1 MKKVFLFLASC
12 LVTFAAGAKTVSVS
26 NSDLEWEEN
35 TSGEMEAR
43 IVIGDIGCSDVTLN
57 FTGGNASKVPC
68 YRVAIIDNGD
78 PEYDY
83 WHELSD
89 WNDILEVNSSGN
101 GSTTISLTACGQTNR
116 VIAFFIQLD
125 KNPNIPQYTVSVQSD
140 YSYWGTVTGGGTYDK
155 GESVKITAT
164 PRDGY
169 VFKEWSDGNTDN
181 PRYLTVSSNISLT
194 AYFEQPD
201 FQYEINPDGRT
212 VTLTKARNGIEV
224 ANIPSSVTINGFTYT
239 VTKIGAECFSYKVK
253 LTSVSIPNS
262 VTSIGDKAF
271 SDCESLTSI
280 SIPNSVT
287 TIGECAFNWCGSV
300 TSLTIP
306 NSVTSIG
313 ESAFSGCRSLTS
325 ITIPNSVTSIGESA
339 FSYCKS
345 LASISIPN
353 SVTSIGDE
361 AFFECESLTSISIP
375 NSVTS
380 IGDKAFS
387 NCESLTSISIPNSVT
402 TIGECA
408 FNWCGSVTSL
418 TIPNS
423 VTSIGEWA
431 FHFVNEMTNFCSLT
445 SLTVGS
451 DVDLTGAGI
460 VFSCNGIRY
469 MIIRKG
475 EVSVWEIEDE
485 ILESLPCP
493 IEIPNMVK
501 LGNIVFTVTAIDE
514 GAMCVDFTSISLPN
528 SITEIGEW
536 AFAENNSMSAITIP
550 SNVVSIRGAAFNEC
564 RNLTSI
570 TCLAKTPPALAAEL
584 EYESHDEI
592 LVDHTFYN
600 DGENI
605 TVYVPAESLSA
616 YKSAPVWK
624 TLNIQPIPAENVSLS
639 KDEVVVNVEKTTA
652 DFSMPANESA
662 NSYTLTIR
670 NNGVTFCTL
679 TFNANGQLTDID
691 FSTTKSYEL
700 KADVSAFKFTVT
712 GLSEASDYRYS
723 FKVLNASK
731 AVLKEYVGSFTT
743 KNADGTGGSTSG
755 GGEGTLAIDNISPIN
770 TVAIVGDQIL
780 VNGEAPAFVVTVS
793 GKKTANAN
801 LKAGVYFVVVDGNS
815 VSVVVQ

>member
-125 KNPNIPQYTVSVQSD
+125 KNPNIPQYTVSVQS
-140 YSYWGTVTGGGTYDK
+140 YSKFEGTVTGGGTYDK

-194 AYFEQPD
+194 AYFEEPD
-201 FQYEINPDGRT
+201 FQYEIRDSYS

-239 VTKIGAECFSYKVK
+239 VTKIGAECFSYNKK
-253 LTSVSIPNS
+253 LTSVSIPN
-262 VTSIGDKAF
+262 T
-271 SDCESLTSI
+271 
-280 SIPNSVT
+280 
-287 TIGECAFNWCGSV
+287 
-300 TSLTIP
+300 
-306 NSVTSIG
+306 VTSIG
-313 ESAFSGCRSLTS
+313 EEAFLLCEGLAS
-325 ITIPNSVTSIGESA
+325 ITIPNSVTSIG
-339 FSYCKS
+339 
-345 LASISIPN
+345 
-353 SVTSIGDE
+353 DR
-361 AFFECESLTSISIP
+361 
-375 NSVTS
+375 
-380 IGDKAFS
+380 AFS

-402 TIGECA
+402 TIGEYA

-460 VFSCNGIRY
+460 VFDCNGIRY

-493 IEIPNMVK
+493 IEIPNTVK
-501 LGNIVFTVTAIDE
+501 LGNIVFTVTATDE
-514 GAMCVDFTSISLPN
+514 YAMGADFTSISLPN

-550 SNVVSIRGAAFNEC
+550 SNVVSIKGAAFNEC

-592 LVDHTFYN
+592 LVAHTFYN

-770 TVAIVGDQIL
+770 TVAIVGNQVL

-793 GKKTANAN
+793 GQKIANAN
-801 LKAGVYFVVVDGNS
+801 LKAGVYFVVVDGETVG
-815 VSVVVQ
+815 VSVR

>member
-12 LVTFAAGAKTVSVS
+12 LVAFAAGAKTVSVS

-125 KNPNIPQYTVSVQSD
+125 KNPN
-140 YSYWGTVTGGGTYDK
+140 
-155 GESVKITAT
+155 
-164 PRDGY
+164 
-169 VFKEWSDGNTDN
+169 
-181 PRYLTVSSNISLT
+181 
-194 AYFEQPD
+194 YFEQPD

-212 VTLTKARNGIEV
+212 VTLTKARDGIEV
-224 ANIPSSVTINGFTYT
+224 ANIPSSVTINGNTYT
-239 VTKIGAECFSYKVK
+239 VT
-253 LTSVSIPNS
+253 
-262 VTSIGDKAF
+262 SIGGASF
-271 SDCESLTSI
+271 LGCTSLTSI
-280 SIPNSVT
+280 
-287 TIGECAFNWCGSV
+287 
-300 TSLTIP
+300 TIP
-306 NSVTSIG
+306 SSVTSIG
-313 ESAFSGCRSLTS
+313 EVAFRECANLTQVIIPNSVTFIGAGAFYGCTSLTSVAIPKSVTSIEEGAFGDCTGLISISVSATSIGIYAFSDCENLTSVAITNNVTSIEEGAFQGCASLSS
-325 ITIPNSVTSIGESA
+325 ITIPNSVTSIGNFA
-339 FSYCKS
+339 FSGCTSLTSITIPGSVTSIGCGAFDCEILEVSPENTIYDSRNNCNAIIETVTNTLVAGCKNTV
-345 LASISIPN
+345 IPN
-353 SVTSIGDE
+353 SVTAIGFA
-361 AFFECESLTSISIP
+361 AFACSETLTSI
-375 NSVTS
+375 T
-380 IGDKAFS
+380 
-387 NCESLTSISIPNSVT
+387 IPNSVT
-402 TIGECA
+402 TIGDYAFYECI
-408 FNWCGSVTSL
+408 NLSSI

-423 VTSIGEWA
+423 VILLGCGLFEECTNLSTVYSLSKNPPVVSL
-431 FHFVNEMTNFCSLT
+431 VNE
-445 SLTVGS
+445 G
-451 DVDLTGAGI
+451 G
-460 VFSCNGIRY
+460 Y
-469 MIIRKG
+469 
-475 EVSVWEIEDE
+475 EVSFDI
-485 ILESLPCP
+485 
-493 IEIPNMVK
+493 N
-501 LGNIVFTVTAIDE
+501 
-514 GAMCVDFTSISLPN
+514 GA
-528 SITEIGEW
+528 
-536 AFAENNSMSAITIP
+536 
-550 SNVVSIRGAAFNEC
+550 
-564 RNLTSI
+564 
-570 TCLAKTPPALAAEL
+570 
-584 EYESHDEI
+584 
-592 LVDHTFYN
+592 
-600 DGENI
+600 
-605 TVYVPAESLSA
+605 TVYVPSESVSA

-679 TFNANGQLTDID
+679 TFNANGQLTDIN

-731 AVLKEYVGSFTT
+731 SVLKEYVGSFTT

-770 TVAIVGDQIL
+770 TVAIVNNQIL
-780 VNGEAPAFVVTVS
+780 VNGEAPAFVYTIM
-793 GKKTANAN
+793 GQKIANQN
-801 LKAGVYFVVVDGNS
+801 LKSGVYFVVVDGETVK
-815 VSVVVQ
+815 VSVQ

>member
-78 PEYDY
+78 PDYDY

-201 FQYEINPDGRT
+201 FQYEINSDGRT
-212 VTLTKARNGIEV
+212 VTLTKARDGIEV
-224 ANIPSSVTINGFTYT
+224 ANIPSIVTINGKSYT
-239 VTKIGAECFSYKVK
+239 VTKIGDKAFRWCTELVSVTIPNTV
-253 LTSVSIPNS
+253 TSIGEEAFWDCNITSITIPNS
-262 VTSIGDKAF
+262 VTSIERWAF
-271 SDCESLTSI
+271 IGCENLASVI
-280 SIPNSVT
+280 IPNSVT
-287 TIGECAFNWCGSV
+287 TIGEQ
-300 TSLTIP
+300 
-306 NSVTSIG
+306 
-313 ESAFSGCRSLTS
+313 AFSDCRSLTS
-325 ITIPNSVTSIGESA
+325 ITIPNSVRTIDFA
-339 FSYCKS
+339 TFDC
-345 LASISIPN
+345 
-353 SVTSIGDE
+353 
-361 AFFECESLTSISIP
+361 CESLTSI
-375 NSVTS
+375 T
-380 IGDKAFS
+380 
-387 NCESLTSISIPNSVT
+387 IPNSVT
-402 TIGECA
+402 TIGELA
-408 FNWCGSVTSL
+408 FRNCESLTSI

-423 VTSIGEWA
+423 VTSVGSAA
-431 FHFVNEMTNFCSLT
+431 FLGCDKLTFIKIDSDADVSEADLEFTKNDIRYRILSKTSVEITYNEHYDEEKDIWISDYLGDFVIPDSVEMTNNTYVVTGIGEYAFYCS
-445 SLTVGS
+445 
-451 DVDLTGAGI
+451 
-460 VFSCNGIRY
+460 
-469 MIIRKG
+469 
-475 EVSVWEIEDE
+475 
-485 ILESLPCP
+485 
-493 IEIPNMVK
+493 
-501 LGNIVFTVTAIDE
+501 
-514 GAMCVDFTSISLPN
+514 
-528 SITEIGEW
+528 SIT
-536 AFAENNSMSAITIP
+536 SITIP
-550 SNVVSIRGAAFNEC
+550 NIITTIGEGAFYNCTGLTSIILPKSVNSINAGAFEEC
-564 RNLTSI
+564 ANLTSI
-570 TCLAKTPPALAAEL
+570 MCLAEIPPIISEKI
-584 EYESHDEI
+584 SDCG
-592 LVDHTFYN
+592 
-600 DGENI
+600 DGYDDDNCYKNPFNTGGRNVV
-605 TVYVPAESLSA
+605 TVYVPNDAVTL
-616 YKSAPVWK
+616 YKVALDWRNSPVD
-624 TLNIQPIPAENVSLS
+624 IQPIPAENVSLS

-770 TVAIVGDQIL
+770 TVAIVNNQIL

-793 GKKTANAN
+793 GKKIANAN
-801 LKAGVYFVVVDGNS
+801 LKAGVYFVVADGKTVG
-815 VSVVVQ
+815 VSVR

>member
-155 GESVKITAT
+155 GELVKITAT
-164 PRDGY
+164 PYEGY

-181 PRYLTVSSNISLT
+181 PRYLTVSSNINLT

-201 FQYEINPDGRT
+201 FQYEINSDGRT
-212 VTLTKARNGIEV
+212 VTLTKARDGIEV
-224 ANIPSSVTINGFTYT
+224 ANIPSIVTINGKSYT
-239 VTKIGAECFSYKVK
+239 VTKIGDKAFRWCTELVSVTIPNTV
-253 LTSVSIPNS
+253 TSIGEEAFWDCNITSITIPNS
-262 VTSIGDKAF
+262 VTSIERWAF
-271 SDCESLTSI
+271 IGCENLASVI
-280 SIPNSVT
+280 IPNSVT
-287 TIGECAFNWCGSV
+287 TIGEQ
-300 TSLTIP
+300 
-306 NSVTSIG
+306 
-313 ESAFSGCRSLTS
+313 AFSDCRSLTS
-325 ITIPNSVTSIGESA
+325 ITIPNSVRTIDFA
-339 FSYCKS
+339 TFDC
-345 LASISIPN
+345 
-353 SVTSIGDE
+353 
-361 AFFECESLTSISIP
+361 CESLTSI
-375 NSVTS
+375 T
-380 IGDKAFS
+380 
-387 NCESLTSISIPNSVT
+387 IPNSVT
-402 TIGECA
+402 TIGELA
-408 FNWCGSVTSL
+408 FRNCESLTSI

-423 VTSIGEWA
+423 VTSVGSAA
-431 FHFVNEMTNFCSLT
+431 FLGCDKLTFIKIDSDADVSEADLEFTKNDIRYRILSKTSVEITYNEHYDEEKDIWISDYLGDFVIPDSVEMTNNTYVVTGIGEYAFYCS
-445 SLTVGS
+445 
-451 DVDLTGAGI
+451 
-460 VFSCNGIRY
+460 
-469 MIIRKG
+469 
-475 EVSVWEIEDE
+475 
-485 ILESLPCP
+485 
-493 IEIPNMVK
+493 
-501 LGNIVFTVTAIDE
+501 
-514 GAMCVDFTSISLPN
+514 
-528 SITEIGEW
+528 SIT
-536 AFAENNSMSAITIP
+536 SITIP
-550 SNVVSIRGAAFNEC
+550 NIITTIGEGAFYNCTGLTSIILPKSVNSINAGAFEEC
-564 RNLTSI
+564 ANLTSI
-570 TCLAKTPPALAAEL
+570 MCLAEIPPIISEKI
-584 EYESHDEI
+584 SDCG
-592 LVDHTFYN
+592 
-600 DGENI
+600 DGYDDDNCYKNPFNTGGRNVV
-605 TVYVPAESLSA
+605 TVYVPNDAVTL
-616 YKSAPVWK
+616 YKVALDWRNSPVD
-624 TLNIQPIPAENVSLS
+624 IQPIPAENVSLS

-770 TVAIVGDQIL
+770 TVAIVNNQIL

-793 GKKTANAN
+793 GKKIANAN
-801 LKAGVYFVVVDGNS
+801 LKAGVYFVVADGKTVG
-815 VSVVVQ
+815 VSVR

>member
-155 GESVKITAT
+155 GELVKITAT

-169 VFKEWSDGNTDN
+169 IFKEWSDGNTDN
-181 PRYLTVSSNISLT
+181 PRYLTVSSNINLT

-201 FQYEINPDGRT
+201 FQYEINSDGRT
-212 VTLTKARNGIEV
+212 VTLTKARYGIEV
-224 ANIPSSVTINGFTYT
+224 ANIPSSVTIDGNTYT
-239 VTKIGAECFSYKVK
+239 VTKIGAECFSEAYRPVP
-253 LTSVSIPNS
+253 LTSVSIPNT
-262 VTSIGDKAF
+262 VTSIGDGAF
-271 SDCESLTSI
+271 SYCKSLTSI
-280 SIPNSVT
+280 SIPNR
-287 TIGECAFNWCGSV
+287 I
-300 TSLTIP
+300 
-306 NSVTSIG
+306 TSIG
-313 ESAFSGCRSLTS
+313 EEAFLFCEGLAS
-325 ITIPNSVTSIGESA
+325 ITIPNSVTSIG
-339 FSYCKS
+339 
-345 LASISIPN
+345 
-353 SVTSIGDE
+353 DR
-361 AFFECESLTSISIP
+361 
-375 NSVTS
+375 
-380 IGDKAFS
+380 AFS

-402 TIGECA
+402 TIGEYA

-493 IEIPNMVK
+493 IEIPNTVK

-514 GAMCVDFTSISLPN
+514 YAMGADFTSISLPN

-550 SNVVSIRGAAFNEC
+550 SNVVSIKGAAFNEC

-592 LVDHTFYN
+592 LVAHTFYN

-770 TVAIVGDQIL
+770 TVAIVGNQIL
-780 VNGEAPAFVVTVS
+780 VNGEAPAFVVTVA
-793 GKKTANAN
+793 GQKIANAN
-801 LKAGVYFVVVDGNS
+801 LKAGVYFVVADGETVG
-815 VSVVVQ
+815 VSVR

>member
-12 LVTFAAGAKTVSVS
+12 MLVATAGAKTVSVS

-125 KNPNIPQYTVSVQSD
+125 KNPNIPQYTVSVQSE
-140 YSYWGTVTGGGTYDK
+140 YSSQGTVTGSGTYDK
-155 GESVKITAT
+155 GETVKITAT
-164 PRDGY
+164 PYEGY

-181 PRYLTVSSNISLT
+181 PRYLTVSSNINLT

-201 FQYEINPDGRT
+201 FQYEINSDGRT
-212 VTLTKARNGIEV
+212 VTLTKARDGIEV
-224 ANIPSSVTINGFTYT
+224 ANIPSIVTINGKSYT
-239 VTKIGAECFSYKVK
+239 VTKIGDKAFQWYTELVSVTIPNTV
-253 LTSVSIPNS
+253 TSIGEAAFLDCNITSITIPNS
-262 VTSIGDKAF
+262 VTSIEGWAF
-271 SDCESLTSI
+271 GGCTNLASVI
-280 SIPNSVT
+280 IPNSVT
-287 TIGECAFNWCGSV
+287 TIGEQ
-300 TSLTIP
+300 
-306 NSVTSIG
+306 
-313 ESAFSGCRSLTS
+313 AFSDCRSLTS
-325 ITIPNSVTSIGESA
+325 ITIPNSVRTIDFA
-339 FSYCKS
+339 TFDC
-345 LASISIPN
+345 
-353 SVTSIGDE
+353 
-361 AFFECESLTSISIP
+361 CESLTSI
-375 NSVTS
+375 T
-380 IGDKAFS
+380 
-387 NCESLTSISIPNSVT
+387 IPNSVT
-402 TIGECA
+402 TIGGLA
-408 FNWCGSVTSL
+408 FRDCESLTSI

-423 VTSIGEWA
+423 VTSVGRAA
-431 FHFVNEMTNFCSLT
+431 FSGCDKLTFIKIDSDADVSEADLEFTKNDIRYRILSKTSVEITYNEHYDEEKDIWISDYLGDFVIPDSVEMTNNTYVVTGIGEYAFDCS
-445 SLTVGS
+445 
-451 DVDLTGAGI
+451 
-460 VFSCNGIRY
+460 
-469 MIIRKG
+469 
-475 EVSVWEIEDE
+475 
-485 ILESLPCP
+485 
-493 IEIPNMVK
+493 
-501 LGNIVFTVTAIDE
+501 
-514 GAMCVDFTSISLPN
+514 
-528 SITEIGEW
+528 SIT
-536 AFAENNSMSAITIP
+536 SITIP
-550 SNVVSIRGAAFNEC
+550 NIITTIGEYAFYNCTGLTSIILPKSVNSINAGAFEEC
-564 RNLTSI
+564 ANLTSI
-570 TCLAKTPPALAAEL
+570 MCLAEIPPIISEKI
-584 EYESHDEI
+584 SDCG
-592 LVDHTFYN
+592 
-600 DGENI
+600 DGYDDDNCYKNPFNTGGRNVV
-605 TVYVPAESLSA
+605 TVYVPNDAVTL
-616 YKSAPVWK
+616 YKVALDWRNSPVD
-624 TLNIQPIPAENVSLS
+624 IQPIPAENVSLS

-712 GLSEASDYRYS
+712 GLSEASDYKYS

-770 TVAIVGDQIL
+770 TVAIVGNQIL

-793 GKKTANAN
+793 GQKIPNAN
-801 LKAGVYFVVVDGNS
+801 LKAGVYFVVADGETVG
-815 VSVVVQ
+815 VSVR

>member
-12 LVTFAAGAKTVSVS
+12 LVTFATGAKTVSVS

-125 KNPNIPQYTVSVQSD
+125 KNPNIPQYTVSVQSE
-140 YSYWGTVTGGGTYDK
+140 YSWKGTVTGSGTYDK
-155 GESVKITAT
+155 GETVKITAT
-164 PRDGY
+164 PYEERY

-181 PRYLTVSSNISLT
+181 PRYITVTSDIELV
-194 AYFEQPD
+194 AYFKEAD
-201 FQYEINPDGRT
+201 IQYEINSDGRT
-212 VTLTKARNGIEV
+212 VTLTNVRNDIEV
-224 ANIPSSVTINGFTYT
+224 ANIPSSVTIDGNTYT
-239 VTKIGAECFSYKVK
+239 VTKIGGERMVAFHES
-253 LTSVSIPNS
+253 S
-262 VTSIGDKAF
+262 VTSI
-271 SDCESLTSI
+271 
-280 SIPNSVT
+280 
-287 TIGECAFNWCGSV
+287 
-300 TSLTIP
+300 TIP
-306 NSVTSIG
+306 NTVSFIQEGAFDKCENIRFIKVADGNTTFDSRDNCNAIIETKTNTLIVGSSNTIIPNTVTSIG
-313 ESAFSGCRSLTS
+313 QYAFEYCSGLTS
-325 ITIPNSVTSIGESA
+325 ITIPNSVTSIGEWA
-339 FSYCKS
+339 FFICKS
-345 LASISIPN
+345 LSSVIIPN
-353 SVTSIGDE
+353 SVTSIG
-361 AFFECESLTSISIP
+361 AFAFSGCYSLYSITIPSSVKTIEEYTFSECGSLRSVNISDGVTSIGEFAFEYCESLESITIP
-375 NSVTS
+375 SSVTS
-380 IGDKAFS
+380 IGGGAFDE
-387 NCESLTSISIPNSVT
+387 C
-402 TIGECA
+402 TI
-408 FNWCGSVTSL
+408 
-418 TIPNS
+418 
-423 VTSIGEWA
+423 
-431 FHFVNEMTNFCSLT
+431 
-445 SLTVGS
+445 
-451 DVDLTGAGI
+451 
-460 VFSCNGIRY
+460 
-469 MIIRKG
+469 
-475 EVSVWEIEDE
+475 
-485 ILESLPCP
+485 
-493 IEIPNMVK
+493 
-501 LGNIVFTVTAIDE
+501 
-514 GAMCVDFTSISLPN
+514 
-528 SITEIGEW
+528 
-536 AFAENNSMSAITIP
+536 
-550 SNVVSIRGAAFNEC
+550 
-564 RNLTSI
+564 LTSI
-570 TCLAKTPPALAAEL
+570 TCLAKTPPTLAAEGVD
-584 EYESHDEI
+584 DEGDI
-592 LVDHTFYN
+592 RPTFYN
-600 DGENI
+600 NGAYI

-755 GGEGTLAIDNISPIN
+755 GGEGTLAVDAVSNA
-770 TVAIVGDQIL
+770 TAVTIVNGQIL
-780 VNGEAPAFVVTVS
+780 VNGEAPAFVVTVA
-793 GKKTANAN
+793 GQKIANAN
-801 LKAGVYFVVVDGNS
+801 LKAGVYFVVADGKTVG
-815 VSVVVQ
+815 VSVR